1 MQKQLERRELTQE
14 SIDFTYDKSPLL
26 KRIYSSRHISKELQ
40 LNRDLSALQSYA
52 SLKSIDAAVDRFI
65 IALNQGQTIV
75 IIGDFDADG
84 ATSTALAVR
93 ALRSF
98 GAEIVDFLVPNRFE
112 FGYGLTPK
120 IVDVAKEKQPDL
132 IVTVDNGI
140 SSHDGVDHANSLGID
155 VIITDHHLPAEN
167 GLPNA
172 VAVVNPNQDG
182 DEFPSKSLAGV
193 GVIFYVML
201 ALRAKLKKE
210 NWFELN
216 GIECPNMAE
225 HLDLVALGTVS
236 DVVTLDQNN
245 RILVHQGLRRIRAG
259 LGRPGIN
266 ALLHVA
272 KRDPARA
279 VASDLG
285 FAIGPRLNAAGRLD
299 DMAFG
304 VACLLS
310 ETIPAAKAKAE
321 QLDNLNRDRKG
332 IESEMQKQAYEY
344 VDNMIKGKELP
355 LGVCLFDE
363 TWHQGII
370 GLVSSRLKERLYRP
384 VIAFADVGKG
394 EYKGSARSIVG
405 FHIRDALEHIA
416 KNNPGML
423 TKFGGHSMAAGLS
436 LPAENY
442 PEFKKQFEELVSKN
456 LTNDDCCAK
465 VLTDGELEPEY
476 FTLPTAEMLR
486 DAGPWGQGFPEPVFD
501 GTFELVDQKIV
512 GQKHLKLILKLIGSD
527 SYCDGIAFN
536 VDLSR
541 WPSNEEKTIKITYKL
556 DVNSFHGRRK
566 LQLLITNIF

>member
-14 SIDFTYDKSPLL
+14 SIGFKYDKSELL
-26 KRIYSSRHISKELQ
+26 SQIYSSRHISHESQ
-40 LNRDLSALQSYA
+40 LNRDLSALHSYTA
-52 SLKSIDAAVDRFI
+52 LKGINEAVNRFI
-65 IALNQGQTIV
+65 VALNEGQTIV

-98 GAEIVDFLVPNRFE
+98 GAEIVEFLVPNRFE
-112 FGYGLTPK
+112 YGYGLTPK
-120 IVDVAKEKQPDL
+120 IVDVAKQKQPHL

-155 VIITDHHLPAEN
+155 VIITDHHLPADC

-172 VAVVNPNQDG
+172 VAIVNPNQPG
-182 DEFPSKSLAGV
+182 DNFPSKALAGV

-216 GIECPNMAE
+216 GLECPNMAE

-236 DVVTLDQNN
+236 DVVPLDQNN

-259 LGRPGIN
+259 LACPGIVS
-266 ALLHVA
+266 LLHAA
-272 KRDPARA
+272 KRDPAHA
-279 VASDLG
+279 IAADLG

-310 ETIPAAKAKAE
+310 ETLPAARAKAE
-321 QLDNLNRDRKG
+321 QLDQLNGDRKG
-332 IESEMQKQAYEY
+332 IESEMQKQAYDY
-344 VDNMIKGKELP
+344 VDNMIKGQELP

-384 VIAFADVGKG
+384 VIAFSDVGGG

-423 TKFGGHSMAAGLS
+423 KKFGGHSMAAGLS
-436 LPAENY
+436 LPADQYEG
-442 PEFKKQFEELVSKN
+442 FKKQFEDLVAN
-456 LTNDDCCAK
+456 TLTDDDCCAK
-465 VLTDGELEPEY
+465 VLTDGELKPEY
-476 FTLPTAEMLR
+476 LTLPTAEMLR

-501 GTFELVDQKIV
+501 GEFEIVDQKIV
-512 GQKHLKLILKLIGSD
+512 GQKHLKLILKLIGSEVYSD
-527 SYCDGIAFN
+527 AIAFN
-536 VDLSR
+536 VDTDR
-541 WPSNEEKTIKITYKL
+541 WPSTEEKTMKITYKL

-566 LQLLITNIF
+566 LQILITHIF

>member
-14 SIDFTYDKSPLL
+14 SIGFTYDKSPLL
-26 KRIYSSRHISKELQ
+26 KRIYQTRHISDETQ
-40 LNRDLSALQSYA
+40 LNRDLSALHSY
-52 SLKSIDAAVDRFI
+52 SGLKGIDQAVARFI
-65 IALNQGQTIV
+65 EALNEGQSIM

-84 ATSTALAVR
+84 ATSTTLAVK

-98 GAEIVDFLVPNRFE
+98 GAEQVDYLVPNRFE
-112 FGYGLTPK
+112 YGYGLTPE
-120 IVDVAKEKQPDL
+120 IVDVAKTNDPDL

-140 SSHDGVDHANSLGID
+140 SSHKGVDHANTLGID
-155 VIITDHHLPAEN
+155 VIITDHHLPSDE

-172 VAVVNPNQDG
+172 IAIVNPNQPD
-182 DEFPSKSLAGV
+182 DNFPSKALAGV

-201 ALRAKLKKE
+201 ALRAKLKKD

-216 GIECPNMAE
+216 GLDCPNMAE

-245 RILVHQGLRRIRAG
+245 RILIHQGLRRIRAG

-266 ALLHVA
+266 SLLHVA
-272 KRDPARA
+272 KRDPSRVIAA
-279 VASDLG
+279 DLG

-310 ETIPAAKAKAE
+310 ETIPAARAKAD

-332 IESEMQKQAYEY
+332 IESEMQKQAYDY

-384 VIAFADVGKG
+384 VIAFADVGNG

-405 FHIRDALEHIA
+405 FHVRDALETIA
-416 KNNPGML
+416 KANPGML

-436 LPAENY
+436 LPADKY
-442 PEFKKQFEELVSKN
+442 PAFKEAFEKLVADN

-465 VLTDGELEPEY
+465 VLTDGELEAEY

-501 GTFELVDQKIV
+501 GTFEIVDQKIV
-512 GQKHLKLILKLIGSD
+512 GQKHLKLILKLID
-527 SYCDGIAFN
+527 HDNYCDAIAFN
-536 VDLSR
+536 VDLDR
-541 WPSNEEKTIKITYKL
+541 WPNSEEKTMKVTFKL
-556 DVNSFHGRRK
+556 DVNAFHGRRK

>member
-1 MQKQLERRELTQE
+1 MQKQLERRELTQR
-14 SIDFTYDKSPLL
+14 SIGFDYKKSKLL
-26 KRIYSSRHISKELQ
+26 NRIYSTRNISSESELN
-40 LNRDLSALQSYA
+40 LDLSALHPYFA
-52 SLKSIDAAVDRFI
+52 LKGISEAVDRFI
-65 IALNQGQTIV
+65 VALKEGQTII

-98 GAEIVDFLVPNRFE
+98 GAEIVEFLVPNRFE

-120 IVDVAKEKQPDL
+120 IVDVAKEKKPHL

-140 SSHDGVDHANSLGID
+140 SSHEGVDHANSLGID
-155 VIITDHHLPAEN
+155 VIITDHHLPADS

-172 VAVVNPNQDG
+172 KAIVNPNQPG
-182 DEFPSKSLAGV
+182 DTFPSKNLAGV

-216 GIECPNMAE
+216 GLDSPNMAE
-225 HLDLVALGTVS
+225 YLDLVALGTVS

-259 LGRPGIN
+259 LARPGIN

-272 KRDPARA
+272 KRDPAHA
-279 VASDLG
+279 ITTDLG

-310 ETIPAAKAKAE
+310 ETIPAARAKAE
-321 QLDNLNRDRKG
+321 QLDHLNGDRKG
-332 IESEMQKQAYEY
+332 IESEMQKQAYDY
-344 VDNMIKGKELP
+344 VDNMIEGQVLP
-355 LGVCLFDE
+355 LGVCLFDA

-384 VIAFADVGKG
+384 VIAFADVGDN

-423 TKFGGHSMAAGLS
+423 KKFGGHSMAAGLS
-436 LPAENY
+436 LPADQY
-442 PEFKKQFEELVSKN
+442 PAFKVQFEELVSKT
-456 LTNDDCCAK
+456 LTDDDCCAK
-465 VLTDGELEPEY
+465 VLTDGELEAEY
-476 FTLPTAEMLR
+476 LTLPTAEMLR
-486 DAGPWGQGFPEPVFD
+486 DAGPWGQGFPEPIFD
-501 GTFELVDQKIV
+501 GEFEIIDQKIV
-512 GQKHLKLILKLIGSD
+512 GQKHLKLILKLRD
-527 SYCDGIAFN
+527 SEIYCDAIAFN
-536 VDLSR
+536 VDLNR
-541 WPSNEEKTIKITYKL
+541 FPTTEEKTMKITYKL

-566 LQLLITNIF
+566 LQILITHIF